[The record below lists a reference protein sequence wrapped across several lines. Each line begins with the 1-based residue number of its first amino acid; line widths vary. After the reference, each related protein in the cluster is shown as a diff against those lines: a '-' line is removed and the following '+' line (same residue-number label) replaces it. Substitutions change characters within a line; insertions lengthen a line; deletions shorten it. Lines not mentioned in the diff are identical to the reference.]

1 MKYGKLGNT
10 DIEVSKIC
18 LGCMSFG
25 KPGTMHEWT
34 LEEPESEKIMLH
46 AFEQGINFFDTAN
59 RYSQGTSEEYVGNI
73 VKRNLKRDDVIL
85 ASKVYFNPGK
95 LSRAA
100 INREIEGTL
109 KRLSTDYLDLYIIH
123 RFDYETPM
131 EETMEALN
139 QLVVDGKVRALGASA
154 MYGYQFH
161 NLQNIAKDNG
171 WAPFQSMQNH
181 YNLIYR
187 EDERELIPV
196 CQQFNVSLTP
206 YSPLAAG
213 RLTRLDWHTDTL
225 RSKTDTTAVR
235 KYDATEAQDYE
246 IVKRVHEIAEK
257 YGVKMQQIALAW
269 QWARGVL
276 SPVIGTTKT
285 SHIDDAVGALKITLS
300 EEDLLYLEEP
310 YIPHKIMGAR

>member
-1 MKYGKLGNT
+1 
-10 DIEVSKIC
+10 
-18 LGCMSFG
+18 
-25 KPGTMHEWT
+25 
-34 LEEPESEKIMLH
+34 
-46 AFEQGINFFDTAN
+46 
-59 RYSQGTSEEYVGNI
+59 
-73 VKRNLKRDDVIL
+73 
-85 ASKVYFNPGK
+85 
-95 LSRAA
+95 
-100 INREIEGTL
+100 
-109 KRLSTDYLDLYIIH
+109 
-123 RFDYETPM
+123 
-131 EETMEALN
+131 MEALN

-206 YSPLAAG
+206 YSPLAGG

-269 QWARGVL
+269 QWTRGVL

-285 SHIDDAVGALKITLS
+285 SHIDDAVGALKVTLS